1 VKNRE
6 LVIKWKAKPKGAL
19 NRCVDEIFTNWLQHT
34 DSWEARSVVFLSS
47 MEDPRMKSAR
57 IPTRSSHMHQAASL
71 FHGARILTTVFI
83 FMIYVASAANQSFA
97 AHAQGDVSAPGQ
109 TSAPDAASMGLSFI
123 PGSSSTVMIE
133 HNGKKYLVDL
143 LSHTI
148 KELPSGSNHEGA
160 TLSEAP
166 KNELA
171 GDTAHQ
177 KVPAAGTSTQKKSAS
192 EKTNIYEAGDDYL
205 FSLPTGRRLDRHGF
219 YVNFN
224 HRFAFDPAFTG
235 PARGAILGGLDGFG
249 IASFGLRYGIT
260 DKFSVSAYRSPSVI
274 GRPIQLMASYNFL
287 DEHNGEPFN
296 AALRFSVEGRNN
308 FSNNF
313 TVNFEGIVSRSLT
326 KHAQVYVVPTVSLD
340 NRRLLGPQL
349 NLTDSQPDLP
359 GINTFSIGFGG
370 ALDIRPTVAL
380 VAEVIPT
387 LVNGPD
393 LRIHRPAFSFGIQK
407 KIWRHAFTFG
417 FTNSPGTTVSQRA
430 GTRATFIGNPSG
442 DTPANLFVGFD
453 LTRQIY

>member
-1 VKNRE
+1 MR
-6 LVIKWKAKPKGAL
+6 
-19 NRCVDEIFTNWLQHT
+19 
-34 DSWEARSVVFLSS
+34 
-47 MEDPRMKSAR
+47 SAR
-57 IPTRSSHMHQAASL
+57 IPTRSSHMHQAASQ
-71 FHGARILTTVFI
+71 FHGARILTTVFT
-83 FMIYVASAANQSFA
+83 FMIYVASAANRSFA
-97 AHAQGDVSAPGQ
+97 TNPQGDVSAPAES
-109 TSAPDAASMGLSFI
+109 SAPTARQTGAPNIASMGLTLV
-123 PGSSSTVMIE
+123 PGSSSTVVIE

-143 LSHTI
+143 ISHTV
-148 KELPSGSNHEGA
+148 KELPSGSNHQEATPSMTPKSQQAKDTTQQKAAATEGMSA
-160 TLSEAP
+160 QEKSG
-166 KNELA
+166 NEKS
-171 GDTAHQ
+171 
-177 KVPAAGTSTQKKSAS
+177 KV
-192 EKTNIYEAGDDYL
+192 YEAGDDYL
-205 FSLPTGRRLDRHGF
+205 FSLPTGRRLDKHGL

-249 IASFGLRYGIT
+249 IASFGLRYGVT

-274 GRPIQLMASYNFL
+274 GRPIQLMAAYHFL
-287 DEHNGEPFN
+287 DEHDGKPLN
-296 AALRFSVEGRNN
+296 AGFRFSVEGRND
-308 FSNNF
+308 FSDNF
-313 TVNFEGIVSRSLT
+313 TVNFEGVVSRSLT
-326 KHAQVYVVPTVSLD
+326 KHAQIYVVPTVSLD

-359 GINTFSIGFGG
+359 GVNTFSIGFGG

-393 LRIHRPAFSFGIQK
+393 LGIHRPAFAFGIQK

-442 DTPANLFVGFD
+442 DTPANIFVGFD